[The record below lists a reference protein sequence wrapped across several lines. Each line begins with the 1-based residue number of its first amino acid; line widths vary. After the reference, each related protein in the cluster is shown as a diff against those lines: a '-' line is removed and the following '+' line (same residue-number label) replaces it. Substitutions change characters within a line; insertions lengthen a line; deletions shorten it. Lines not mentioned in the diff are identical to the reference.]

1 MHFLPD
7 IAAVIRWLQQK
18 LFSLQYLLWHSLMD
32 LQVQHFV
39 CRECLDVHVSTE
51 TQSEM
56 RRREQREGKIFCPSH
71 PLECNA
77 CAYPD
82 VALAQQLS
90 SATFANYQSARL
102 QLLEKKMTAELE
114 SEMQKRLDA
123 ELRRLA
129 QLDEE
134 ERKVM
139 RACRDINENI
149 LTCRCP
155 RCGQAFIDFEGCF
168 ALHCSR
174 CPCGFCG
181 WCFTDCGNDAHAHLR
196 ESCRAKPEHAAKIAL
211 NSKSKAEIDG
221 LPIF

>member
-102 QLLEKKMTAELE
+102 TAAAP
-114 SEMQKRLDA
+114 KPRLDM
-123 ELRRLA
+123 RTRLS
-129 QLDEE
+129 L
-134 ERKVM
+134 
-139 RACRDINENI
+139 IHI
-149 LTCRCP
+149 
-155 RCGQAFIDFEGCF
+155 
-168 ALHCSR
+168 
-174 CPCGFCG
+174 
-181 WCFTDCGNDAHAHLR
+181 
-196 ESCRAKPEHAAKIAL
+196 
-211 NSKSKAEIDG
+211 
-221 LPIF
+221 